1 MIENILKYLSDKCV
15 IKLKKKKKKK
25 KKKLVFCQQRPTA
38 PQNVWL
44 VGDGE

>member
-25 KKKLVFCQQRPTA
+25 KKKKEIGLLSATANGPTKRLA
-38 PQNVWL
+38 CW
-44 VGDGE
+44 

>member
-1 MIENILKYLSDKCV
+1 MTENILKYLSDKCV
-15 IKLKKKKKKK
+15 IKVKKK